1 MAGNTIGTLFK
12 LTTFGESHGTSIGGI
27 IDGCPPSISLDLEA
41 IQKDL
46 DRRKPGQSAIVTQ
59 RKESDTVKFLSGI
72 FEGKTTGTPIGF
84 VIENENQKSKDYSH
98 IKDSFRPSHADY
110 VYQQKYGIRDYR
122 GGGRSSARETACR
135 VVAGAVAKQVIS
147 SIKIYAFTS
156 SVGDLFID
164 KPYQDLDFSKIDA
177 NDVRCPDSTTA
188 EKMIEKNIRTNNEFY
203 IAPVYNE
210 MIRDGEKILHYPI
223 AEMRGLG
230 TPEDLSRFLENINK
244 NKPSVILIAGV
255 NGVGKTT
262 TIGKLGKILGQNNKK
277 IVLGAADTFRA
288 AAVSQLEVWAKR
300 INADIIKS
308 EEGADPASVAYKAL
322 DHAKK
327 NNFDY
332 LLIDTAGRLQNK
344 KNLMDEF
351 KKITKVLK
359 KIDSN
364 APHETFLILDATTGQ
379 SAISQVE
386 EFKKISPITGIIMT
400 KLDGTAK
407 GGILLAIGK
416 KFKLPIIALGM
427 GEKEDDLQTFNSEY
441 FSNAL
446 MQF

>member
-1 MAGNTIGTLFK
+1 MIIFEKFKFGLSKSSKNLSSGLRDLIFKKKIDEKTLDSLEDFLIQSDVGVECAQALKEKFTNTKIDPKTIQENEVFK
-12 LTTFGESHGTSIGGI
+12 IFSNYVHEILKPLEKSL
-27 IDGCPPSISLDLEA
+27 DSIS
-41 IQKDL
+41 
-46 DRRKPGQSAIVTQ
+46 
-59 RKESDTVKFLSGI
+59 
-72 FEGKTTGTPIGF
+72 
-84 VIENENQKSKDYSH
+84 
-98 IKDSFRPSHADY
+98 
-110 VYQQKYGIRDYR
+110 
-122 GGGRSSARETACR
+122 
-135 VVAGAVAKQVIS
+135 
-147 SIKIYAFTS
+147 
-156 SVGDLFID
+156 
-164 KPYQDLDFSKIDA
+164 
-177 NDVRCPDSTTA
+177 
-188 EKMIEKNIRTNNEFY
+188 
-203 IAPVYNE
+203 
-210 MIRDGEKILHYPI
+210 
-223 AEMRGLG
+223 
-230 TPEDLSRFLENINK
+230 K
-244 NKPSVILIAGV
+244 NKPTVILIAGV

-262 TIGKLGKILGQNNKK
+262 TIGKLGKILGQSNKK

-288 AAVSQLEVWAKR
+288 AAVSQLEIWAKK
-300 INADIIKS
+300 IDADIIKS
-308 EEGADPASVAYKAL
+308 DEGADPASVAYKAL
-322 DHAKK
+322 EHAKK

-379 SAISQVE
+379 SAINQVE

-407 GGILLAIGK
+407 GGILVAIGK

>member
-1 MAGNTIGTLFK
+1 MSIFDKFK
-12 LTTFGESHGTSIGGI
+12 LGLSKSSKNLSSG
-27 IDGCPPSISLDLEA
+27 LNDL
-41 IQKDL
+41 
-46 DRRKPGQSAIVTQ
+46 
-59 RKESDTVKFLSGI
+59 I
-72 FEGKTTGTPIGF
+72 FK
-84 VIENENQKSKDYSH
+84 K
-98 IKDSFRPSHADY
+98 
-110 VYQQKYGIRDYR
+110 
-122 GGGRSSARETACR
+122 
-135 VVAGAVAKQVIS
+135 
-147 SIKIYAFTS
+147 
-156 SVGDLFID
+156 
-164 KPYQDLDFSKIDA
+164 KIDENMLNELEDFLIQSDVGVESAKELREKFA
-177 NDVRCPDSTTA
+177 NTKVNLKIVGKDEIFKIFSNYVSEILKPL
-188 EKMIEKNIRTNNEFY
+188 EKN
-203 IAPVYNE
+203 
-210 MIRDGEKILHYPI
+210 
-223 AEMRGLG
+223 
-230 TPEDLSRFLENINK
+230 LENINK

-308 EEGADPASVAYKAL
+308 DEGADPASVAYKAL

>member
-1 MAGNTIGTLFK
+1 MGIFDKFK
-12 LTTFGESHGTSIGGI
+12 LGLSKSSKNLSSG
-27 IDGCPPSISLDLEA
+27 LNDL
-41 IQKDL
+41 
-46 DRRKPGQSAIVTQ
+46 
-59 RKESDTVKFLSGI
+59 I
-72 FEGKTTGTPIGF
+72 FK
-84 VIENENQKSKDYSH
+84 K
-98 IKDSFRPSHADY
+98 
-110 VYQQKYGIRDYR
+110 
-122 GGGRSSARETACR
+122 
-135 VVAGAVAKQVIS
+135 
-147 SIKIYAFTS
+147 
-156 SVGDLFID
+156 
-164 KPYQDLDFSKIDA
+164 KIDENILNELEDFLIYSDVGVESAKELREKFA
-177 NDVRCPDSTTA
+177 NTKVNSSTNGKD
-188 EKMIEKNIRTNNEFY
+188 EIFKIFSNYVSEILKPLEKN
-203 IAPVYNE
+203 
-210 MIRDGEKILHYPI
+210 
-223 AEMRGLG
+223 
-230 TPEDLSRFLENINK
+230 LENINK

-308 EEGADPASVAYKAL
+308 DEGADPASVAYKAL

-359 KIDSN
+359 KIDAN

-407 GGILLAIGK
+407 GGILLAIGR

>member
-1 MAGNTIGTLFK
+1 MSIFDKFK
-12 LTTFGESHGTSIGGI
+12 LGLSKSSKNLSSG
-27 IDGCPPSISLDLEA
+27 LNDL
-41 IQKDL
+41 
-46 DRRKPGQSAIVTQ
+46 
-59 RKESDTVKFLSGI
+59 I
-72 FEGKTTGTPIGF
+72 FK
-84 VIENENQKSKDYSH
+84 K
-98 IKDSFRPSHADY
+98 
-110 VYQQKYGIRDYR
+110 
-122 GGGRSSARETACR
+122 
-135 VVAGAVAKQVIS
+135 
-147 SIKIYAFTS
+147 
-156 SVGDLFID
+156 
-164 KPYQDLDFSKIDA
+164 KIDENMLNELEDFLIQSDVGVESAKELREKFA
-177 NDVRCPDSTTA
+177 NTKVNPKTV
-188 EKMIEKNIRTNNEFY
+188 EKDEIFKIFSNYVHEILKPLEKN
-203 IAPVYNE
+203 
-210 MIRDGEKILHYPI
+210 
-223 AEMRGLG
+223 
-230 TPEDLSRFLENINK
+230 LENINK

-308 EEGADPASVAYKAL
+308 DEGADPASVAYKAL

>member
-1 MAGNTIGTLFK
+1 MSIFNKFK
-12 LTTFGESHGTSIGGI
+12 LGLSKSSKNLSSGLNDLIFKKKIDDNMLNELEDFLIQSDVGVES
-27 IDGCPPSISLDLEA
+27 A
-41 IQKDL
+41 
-46 DRRKPGQSAIVTQ
+46 
-59 RKESDTVKFLSGI
+59 KELREKFANTKVNPKTVKKDEI
-72 FEGKTTGTPIGF
+72 FKIF
-84 VIENENQKSKDYSH
+84 SN
-98 IKDSFRPSHADY
+98 Y
-110 VYQQKYGIRDYR
+110 VSEI
-122 GGGRSSARETACR
+122 
-135 VVAGAVAKQVIS
+135 
-147 SIKIYAFTS
+147 
-156 SVGDLFID
+156 L
-164 KPYQDLDFSKIDA
+164 KPL
-177 NDVRCPDSTTA
+177 
-188 EKMIEKNIRTNNEFY
+188 EKN
-203 IAPVYNE
+203 
-210 MIRDGEKILHYPI
+210 
-223 AEMRGLG
+223 
-230 TPEDLSRFLENINK
+230 LESINK

-308 EEGADPASVAYKAL
+308 DEGADPASVAYKAL

-359 KIDSN
+359 KIDAN
-364 APHETFLILDATTGQ
+364 TPHETFLILDATTGQ
-379 SAISQVE
+379 SAINQVE

-407 GGILLAIGK
+407 GGILLAIGR

>member
-1 MAGNTIGTLFK
+1 MSIFDKFK
-12 LTTFGESHGTSIGGI
+12 LGLSKSSKNLSSGLNDLIFKKKIDENMLNELEDFLIQSDVGVESAKELREKFANTKVN
-27 IDGCPPSISLDLEA
+27 PKTVE
-41 IQKDL
+41 KD
-46 DRRKPGQSAIVTQ
+46 
-59 RKESDTVKFLSGI
+59 EI
-72 FEGKTTGTPIGF
+72 FKIF
-84 VIENENQKSKDYSH
+84 SN
-98 IKDSFRPSHADY
+98 Y
-110 VYQQKYGIRDYR
+110 VYEI
-122 GGGRSSARETACR
+122 
-135 VVAGAVAKQVIS
+135 
-147 SIKIYAFTS
+147 
-156 SVGDLFID
+156 L
-164 KPYQDLDFSKIDA
+164 KPL
-177 NDVRCPDSTTA
+177 
-188 EKMIEKNIRTNNEFY
+188 EKN
-203 IAPVYNE
+203 
-210 MIRDGEKILHYPI
+210 
-223 AEMRGLG
+223 
-230 TPEDLSRFLENINK
+230 LENINK

-288 AAVSQLEVWAKR
+288 AAVSQLEIWAKR

-308 EEGADPASVAYKAL
+308 DEGADPASVAYKAL

-351 KKITKVLK
+351 KKITKVVK
-359 KIDSN
+359 KIDSD
-364 APHETFLILDATTGQ
+364 APHETFLVLDATTGQ
-379 SAISQVE
+379 SAIGQVE
-386 EFKKISPITGIIMT
+386 EFKKITPITGIIMT

>member
-1 MAGNTIGTLFK
+1 MSIFDKFK
-12 LTTFGESHGTSIGGI
+12 LGLSKSSKNLSSGLNDLIFKKKIDENMLNELEDFLIQSDVGVES
-27 IDGCPPSISLDLEA
+27 A
-41 IQKDL
+41 
-46 DRRKPGQSAIVTQ
+46 
-59 RKESDTVKFLSGI
+59 KEL
-72 FEGKTTGTPIGF
+72 
-84 VIENENQKSKDYSH
+84 
-98 IKDSFRPSHADY
+98 
-110 VYQQKYGIRDYR
+110 
-122 GGGRSSARETACR
+122 RE
-135 VVAGAVAKQVIS
+135 K
-147 SIKIYAFTS
+147 
-156 SVGDLFID
+156 
-164 KPYQDLDFSKIDA
+164 FSKTKV
-177 NDVRCPDSTTA
+177 NPKNV
-188 EKMIEKNIRTNNEFY
+188 EKDEIFKIFSNYVSEILKPLEKN
-203 IAPVYNE
+203 
-210 MIRDGEKILHYPI
+210 
-223 AEMRGLG
+223 
-230 TPEDLSRFLENINK
+230 LESINK

-308 EEGADPASVAYKAL
+308 DEGADPASVAYKAL
-322 DHAKK
+322 YHARK

-359 KIDSN
+359 KIDAN

-400 KLDGTAK
+400 KLDGSAK

>member
-1 MAGNTIGTLFK
+1 MGIFDKFK
-12 LTTFGESHGTSIGGI
+12 LGLSKSSKSFSSGLNDLIFKKKINEDILNELEDFLIQSDVGVESAKELREKFANTKVNSKSPG
-27 IDGCPPSISLDLEA
+27 
-41 IQKDL
+41 KDEIFKIFSNYASEIL
-46 DRRKPGQSAIVTQ
+46 KP
-59 RKESDTVKFLSGI
+59 L
-72 FEGKTTGTPIGF
+72 
-84 VIENENQKSKDYSH
+84 
-98 IKDSFRPSHADY
+98 
-110 VYQQKYGIRDYR
+110 
-122 GGGRSSARETACR
+122 
-135 VVAGAVAKQVIS
+135 
-147 SIKIYAFTS
+147 
-156 SVGDLFID
+156 
-164 KPYQDLDFSKIDA
+164 
-177 NDVRCPDSTTA
+177 
-188 EKMIEKNIRTNNEFY
+188 EKN
-203 IAPVYNE
+203 
-210 MIRDGEKILHYPI
+210 
-223 AEMRGLG
+223 
-230 TPEDLSRFLENINK
+230 LENINK
-244 NKPSVILIAGV
+244 NKPNVILIAGV

-262 TIGKLGKILGQNNKK
+262 TIGKLGKILGKNNKK
-277 IVLGAADTFRA
+277 IVFGAADTFRA

-308 EEGADPASVAYKAL
+308 DEGADPASVAFKAL

-416 KFKLPIIALGM
+416 KFKLPIIALSM